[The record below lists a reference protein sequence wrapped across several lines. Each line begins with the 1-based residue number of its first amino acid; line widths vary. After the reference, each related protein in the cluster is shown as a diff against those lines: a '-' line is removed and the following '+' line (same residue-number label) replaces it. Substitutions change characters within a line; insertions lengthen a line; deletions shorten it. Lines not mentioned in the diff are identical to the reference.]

1 MLLRAL
7 NAFFSNKTIMS
18 VDVAEALLTIFLY
31 NRKARKIKQSER
43 PIPELK
49 NLTSLTESE
58 SEVVADEWVNLA
70 ADMDTIFNVTENVKN
85 LTTTSLNYHLSQDKF
100 EFTNDVPDKADQY
113 ERFLDLCERN
123 LLKEV
128 SRSESIA
135 DAIGFQ
141 LT

>member
-1 MLLRAL
+1 
-7 NAFFSNKTIMS
+7 MS